1 VKSSAVVRSKPS
13 RRESVREFSG
23 PYPDAELSRRLTS
36 LLGELAT
43 PLLSAGITPK
53 CFGDLATIAF
63 VNAACRASTLRN
75 GRVNQSRVAVLTG
88 LSRPEVRKLLA
99 DVRTARA
106 VKQPRT
112 KRVIDGWISDP
123 SYVGEDG
130 RPLSLPI
137 NGAGTS
143 FASLARKFAGDVPHM
158 AVLRELRRMNV
169 VRESD
174 KRVYLTGK
182 AAQRS
187 TMLLSALKSVLPVI
201 SDGVGLASAYA
212 ESATVPGI
220 FRASMVASDTRDLA
234 MMRERAMTGA
244 SWFLNGLRGSL
255 DGSKR
260 LARTTAKA
268 KRQITVTVLVRE
280 HEFKKNPRRR

>member
-1 VKSSAVVRSKPS
+1 VKSSAAARSKPS
-13 RRESVREFSG
+13 RRESLRELSD
-23 PYPDAELSRRLTS
+23 PYPDAELSRRLTN

-63 VNAACRASTLRN
+63 VKAACRASTLRN
-75 GRVNQSRVAVLTG
+75 GRVNKSRVAVLTG

-99 DVRTARA
+99 EVRTARTG
-106 VKQPRT
+106 KQPRT

-123 SYVGEDG
+123 RYLGKNG

-137 NGAGTS
+137 NGTGTS
-143 FASLARKFAGDVPHM
+143 FASLAKKFAGDVPHM
-158 AVLRELRRMNV
+158 AVLRELQRMNV

-174 KRVYLTGK
+174 KRVHLTGK
-182 AAQRS
+182 ATQRA
-187 TMLLSALKSVLPVI
+187 TMLLSALNSVLPVI
-201 SDGVGLASAYA
+201 SDGVGLASAHA
-212 ESATVPGI
+212 ESASVPGI
-220 FRASMVASDTRDLA
+220 FRASMIASDTRDLA

-255 DGSKR
+255 NGHKR
-260 LARTTAKA
+260 LARSSAKS
-268 KRQITVTVLVRE
+268 KRQVTVTVLVRE
-280 HEFKKNPRRR
+280 HEYKKNLRRR